1 MPPNKLKINTS
12 KKTKII
18 RNIRGVG
25 GTGLSFSAQIEE
37 QFTLVSI
44 LHHYSAG
51 HNIVHQPEDE
61 LRDAKLEGDFLHSWR
76 ISSSSIRCQR
86 IVLTLV

>member
-12 KKTKII
+12 KKAKII
-18 RNIRGVG
+18 PKY
-25 GTGLSFSAQIEE
+25 SFSAQIEE

-61 LRDAKLEGDFLHSWR
+61 LQDAKLEGDFLHSCR
-76 ISSSSIRCQR
+76 ISSIRCQY
-86 IVLTLV
+86 

>member
-1 MPPNKLKINTS
+1 M
-12 KKTKII
+12 
-18 RNIRGVG
+18 GV
-25 GTGLSFSAQIEE
+25 SFSAQIEE

-61 LRDAKLEGDFLHSWR
+61 LQDAKLEGDFLHSCR
-76 ISSSSIRCQR
+76 ISSIRCQY
-86 IVLTLV
+86 